1 MARVT
6 LYGLGP
12 QLPIQEADYFL
23 MADYGLIADYFL
35 NSDYFLIHF
44 LIHFLITSCLLIT
57 A

>member
-6 LYGLGP
+6 LYGGP

-35 NSDYFLIHF
+35 I
-44 LIHFLITSCLLIT
+44 LITS
-57 A
+57 